1 MSAMLSVSS
10 LLAKN
15 VNFVPAFS
23 SLVRPSC
30 AVRKFHFTIEGRSNE
45 SNAKTSQPFR
55 DYPVV
60 DHTYDAVVVGAGGAG
75 LRAAFGLVMEGFRT
89 AVVTKLFPTRS
100 HTVAA
105 QGGINA
111 ALGNMEEDDWTY
123 HMYDTVKGSDWLGD
137 QNAIHYMTKEAPK
150 AVIELENY
158 GMPFSRTSDGKIYQR
173 AFGGQSLKYGK
184 GGQAH
189 RCCCVA
195 DRTGH
200 SLLHTL
206 YGQSLRYDCNYF
218 VEYFALDLLMENGEC
233 RGIIALCLE
242 DGTLHRIRAKNT
254 ILATGGYGRA
264 YFSCTSAHTCTG
276 DGTAMVTRAGL
287 PCQDLEFVQ
296 FHPTGIYG
304 AGCLITE
311 GSRGEGGYLIN
322 SEGERFMERYAPVAK
337 DLASRDVVSR
347 AMTIEIREGRGC
359 GPEKDH
365 VYLQLHHLPPEQLAT
380 RLPGISET
388 AMIFAGVDVTRE
400 PIPVLPTVHYN
411 MGGVPTNYRGQVIT
425 YSNNQ
430 DKIVPGLYAC
440 GEVACAS
447 VHGANR
453 LGANSLLDLV
463 VFGRA
468 CAHTIA
474 ELDKPGQR
482 VPELKP
488 NAGEES
494 VANLDKIRHANGP
507 IPTSQLRLKMQKIM
521 QSNAA
526 VFRTGDVLQEGCKKM
541 DDVFKLQ
548 NDLKISDRGMVWNT
562 DLVETLELQNLIL
575 NALQTVYGAEAR
587 KESRG
592 AHARED
598 YKDRI
603 DEYDYTKPLEGQQ
616 RRSFEQHWRKHT
628 LSWMDQDTG
637 KVTLTYR
644 PVIDETLDQ
653 KEMSTVPP
661 AVRSY

>member
-1 MSAMLSVSS
+1 MSGILKLSTILHNNSALKLKS
-10 LLAKN
+10 LTTG
-15 VNFVPAFS
+15 
-23 SLVRPSC
+23 LVGARNL
-30 AVRKFHFTIEGRSNE
+30 HFTIDKR
-45 SNAKTSQPFR
+45 NAKVNADAVSST
-55 DYPVV
+55 YPVI

-75 LRAAFGLVMEGFRT
+75 LRAAFGLVAEGFKT
-89 AVVTKLFPTRS
+89 AVITKLFPTRS

-111 ALGNMEEDDWTY
+111 ALGNMEGDNWQW

-137 QNAIHYMTKEAPK
+137 QDAIHYMTREAPK

-158 GMPFSRTSDGKIYQR
+158 GMPFSRTTDGKIYQR
-173 AFGGQSLKYGK
+173 AFGGQSLKFGK

-218 VEYFALDLLMENGEC
+218 IEYFALDLLMEGNEC
-233 RGIIALCLE
+233 VGVIALCIE
-242 DGTLHRIRAKNT
+242 DGTIHRFHAKNT
-254 ILATGGYGRA
+254 VLATGGYGRA

-287 PCQDLEFVQ
+287 PNQDLEFIQ

-311 GSRGEGGYLIN
+311 GCRGEGGYLVN

-347 AMTIEIREGRGC
+347 SMTIEIREGRGC

-365 VYLQLHHLPPEQLAT
+365 VYLQLHHLPAEQLAN

-411 MGGVPTNYRGQVIT
+411 MGGVPTNYKGQVLTID
-425 YSNNQ
+425 SQGNDHVIN
-430 DKIVPGLYAC
+430 GLYAC
-440 GEVACAS
+440 GEAASSS

-468 CAHTIA
+468 CAKTIA
-474 ELDKPGQR
+474 EENKPGERISDLSQ
-482 VPELKP
+482 
-488 NAGEES
+488 NAGEAS
-494 VANLDKIRHANGP
+494 VANLDKIRHANGS
-507 IPTSQLRLKMQKIM
+507 ISTAALRLNMQKNM
-521 QSNAA
+521 QAHAA
-526 VFRTGDVLQEGCKKM
+526 VFRTAETLQEGCRKM
-541 DDVFKLQ
+541 DDIYGQLS
-548 NDLKISDRGMVWNT
+548 DLKVSDRGLKWNS
-562 DLVETLELQNLIL
+562 DLVESLELQNLML
-575 NALQTVYGAEAR
+575 NAMQTIVSAENR

-598 YKDRI
+598 YKVRI
-603 DEYDYTKPLEGQQ
+603 DEYDYSKPLEGQQ
-616 RRSFEQHWRKHT
+616 KVPLEQHWRKHT
-628 LSWMDQDTG
+628 LSYMNPDTG
-637 KVTLTYR
+637 KVEIKYR
-644 PVIDETLDQ
+644 PVIDETLDAA
-653 KEMSTVPP
+653 ECASVPP
-661 AVRSY
+661 AIRSY